1 MTGRHQSG
9 RAAAELAVALSEE
22 AGATRDA
29 LQARI
34 TLAIVVAR
42 QGELEAGVAQL
53 RQRLP
58 EAIAADAFEAVVRC
72 FGNLAFLLSAAGRM
86 GEALEITAEGAQVCR
101 RFGPLLLVAPTLA
114 ENWVHAL
121 VATGRWDEASK
132 ILRRSWSSSGRPRA
146 WRSPWTPQLCRS
158 GRRSR

>member
-1 MTGRHQSG
+1 M
-9 RAAAELAVALSEE
+9 
-22 AGATRDA
+22 
-29 LQARI
+29 
-34 TLAIVVAR
+34 AR
-42 QGELEAGVAQL
+42 QGELETGVAQL
-53 RQRLP
+53 RQCLP

-86 GEALEITAEGAQVCR
+86 GEALEITTEGAQICR

-121 VATGRWDEASK
+121 VATGRWDEAAK

-146 WRSPWTPQLCRS
+146 WHWPCTSQLRAS
-158 GRRSR
+158 GSGSR